1 MKREAP
7 SGVLESR
14 ALVYG
19 VVESVRSDHLLVG
32 LDGETV
38 IVREAL
44 RRFGEVEKPLGVG
57 DRVLVAVPGGDLEH
71 ACVVGVVESIV
82 QAGAA
87 AGEGTE
93 RRLTG
98 RRIVVEAG
106 ERLELRVGDNQI
118 VITEDGRILIQ
129 GQNLLSR
136 ARALNRIKGGAVQ
149 IN

>member
-1 MKREAP
+1 MKHGTAM
-7 SGVLESR
+7 GVLESR

-19 VVESVRSDHLLVG
+19 VVESVRPDHLLVS
-32 LDGETV
+32 LDGEAVV
-38 IVREAL
+38 IREVL
-44 RRFGEVEKPLGVG
+44 RRSGEAEKPLRAG
-57 DRVLVAVPGGDLEH
+57 DRVLVAVPGGDLERG
-71 ACVVGVVESIV
+71 CVVGVVEPIA

-87 AGEGTE
+87 AGEESE

-106 ERLELRVGDNQI
+106 ERLELRVGDNRI

-129 GQNLLSR
+129 GRNLLSR